1 MKQRTDRKVFL
12 LSCFEMLE
20 FCLTGMPVKQGN
32 KLGDLQRSFHLNIF
46 FLNPMPFPKGY
57 CVRGWEVSGLRE

>member
-32 KLGDLQRSFHLNIF
+32 KLGDLQRSFHLNIY
-46 FLNPMPFPKGY
+46 FLKPNAVP
-57 CVRGWEVSGLRE
+57 